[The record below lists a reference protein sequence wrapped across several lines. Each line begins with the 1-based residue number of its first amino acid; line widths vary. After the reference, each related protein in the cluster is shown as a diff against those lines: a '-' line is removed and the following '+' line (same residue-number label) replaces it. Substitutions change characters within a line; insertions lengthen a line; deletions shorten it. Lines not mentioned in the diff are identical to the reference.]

1 MLESYVEGGSSFIT
15 RLFELVDENTAMGRV
30 FSPEKYAE
38 PIRLCKLVASAVV
51 NHEGVERYYRRFRR
65 GEMDVQPLLVV
76 KKRNMDMYAVWN
88 GMHRYWAMM
97 KFASETNPHSDYSIY
112 NWDVPCAV
120 VESKYDVLFYMVKD
134 GHFQLGPHFT
144 RYVRPVLKKLAE
156 ERLEG
161 ELRERVKRFV

>member
-1 MLESYVEGGSSFIT
+1 MESYVESGSSFIT
-15 RLFELVDENTAMGRV
+15 RLFELVDENTVMGRI

-38 PIRLCKLVASAVV
+38 PIQLYKLVASPVV
-51 NHEGVERYYRRFRR
+51 SQEGVERYYGQFER
-65 GEMDVQPLLVV
+65 GEMGVQPFLVV
-76 KKRNMDMYAVWN
+76 RKRNMDVYAVWN

-97 KFASETNPHSDYSIY
+97 KFASEANSHSDYSIY

-134 GHFQLGPHFT
+134 GHFQAGPHFT

-161 ELRERVKRFV
+161 ELRERMKRFV